1 MRVRFGLCVVSVLA
15 ASLACDRE
23 RLNPLPLGQQRKASV
38 IRDASTTDISNIRAL
53 MNSVDGFWDES
64 WRPDVLERAVGSP
77 DTIAL
82 VHQDGAIIDGF
93 ICAHDLGFRAYLS
106 ELVVAPHVQR
116 RGIGAQLL
124 AEIER
129 RVAERGCAV
138 IVADVWRDAE
148 EFYRSRGWTPPSV
161 ILVRKRLS

>member
-1 MRVRFGLCVVSVLA
+1 M
-15 ASLACDRE
+15 
-23 RLNPLPLGQQRKASV
+23 
-38 IRDASTTDISNIRAL
+38 IRDASTTDISDIQAL

-106 ELVVAPHVQR
+106 ELIVAPHVQR

>member
-1 MRVRFGLCVVSVLA
+1 
-15 ASLACDRE
+15 
-23 RLNPLPLGQQRKASV
+23 V
-38 IRDASTTDISNIRAL
+38 IRDASTTDLSDIRTL

-106 ELVVAPHVQR
+106 ELIVAPHVQR

>member
-1 MRVRFGLCVVSVLA
+1 M
-15 ASLACDRE
+15 
-23 RLNPLPLGQQRKASV
+23 
-38 IRDASTTDISNIRAL
+38 IRDACTTDISDIRAL
-53 MNSVDGFWDES
+53 MNSVEGFWDQS
-64 WRPDVLERAVGSP
+64 WRPDVLERAVSSP

-82 VHQDGAIIDGF
+82 VHQDGAVINGF

-106 ELVVAPHVQR
+106 ELVVAPHGQR

-148 EFYRSRGWTPPSV
+148 KFYRSQGWTSPSV

>member
-1 MRVRFGLCVVSVLA
+1 
-15 ASLACDRE
+15 
-23 RLNPLPLGQQRKASV
+23 V
-38 IRDASTTDISNIRAL
+38 IRDASTTDISDIRAL

-106 ELVVAPHVQR
+106 ELIVAPHVQR

>member
-1 MRVRFGLCVVSVLA
+1 M
-15 ASLACDRE
+15 
-23 RLNPLPLGQQRKASV
+23 
-38 IRDASTTDISNIRAL
+38 IRDASTTDISDIRAL

-106 ELVVAPHVQR
+106 ELIVAPHVQR